1 MVTRRERPSQATSAG
16 PAYYHEFKPRE
27 PWAGPTDYGRRV
39 SAEIQAKLKAFAH
52 KRPNKSWAPK
62 ILARH
67 AAGEH
72 FSPLVLDMARA
83 VAQPVE
89 REPGSDDE

>member
-1 MVTRRERPSQATSAG
+1 MAARNHPSQLDYTPVAHR
-16 PAYYHEFKPRE
+16 PFKAYE
-27 PWAGPTDYGRRV
+27 PWAGTTDYGRKV

-62 ILARH
+62 ILERH
-67 AAGEH
+67 AHGEH
-72 FSPLVLDMARA
+72 FSPFVLDLARA